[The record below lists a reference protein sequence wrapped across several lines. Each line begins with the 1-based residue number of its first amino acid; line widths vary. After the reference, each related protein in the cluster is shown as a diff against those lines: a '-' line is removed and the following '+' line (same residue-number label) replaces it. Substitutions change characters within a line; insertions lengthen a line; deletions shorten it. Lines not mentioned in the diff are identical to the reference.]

1 MVALAL
7 SRDGLFL
14 AVGCNSGEAFVYSVP
29 GRRLMSSPMHH
40 PAPVET
46 ICFHP
51 DDGLV
56 ATGCNDSLA
65 RLWDWL
71 PGKQVSPPLF
81 HQNYVVGVDFS
92 PDGRR
97 LITGGEDKFARI
109 WDLPLQ
115 ARQGIP
121 LAQSDPTLT
130 LGNLDPSLVSARP
143 RTRITGAWGRP
154 IPHWVWDYLCASFSP
169 DGRYVVTGSIDNSAR
184 LGARDRPTDRQTA
197 VARQLGSDGGVRP

>member
-1 MVALAL
+1 MPAQVVALAL

-29 GRRLMSSPMHH
+29 GRRLVSSPMHH
-40 PAPVET
+40 PAPVEA
-46 ICFHP
+46 IGFHP

-65 RLWDWL
+65 RVWDWL
-71 PGKQVSPPLF
+71 PGKQVGPPLF

-97 LITGGEDKFARI
+97 LITGAEDKFARI

-121 LAQSDPTLT
+121 LTQSDPALT
-130 LGNLDPSLVSARP
+130 LGESRP
-143 RTRITGAWGRP
+143 
-154 IPHWVWDYLCASFSP
+154 V
-169 DGRYVVTGSIDNSAR
+169 AR
-184 LGARDRPTDRQTA
+184 LGSTPNPDHRRPGPA
-197 VARQLGSDGGVRP
+197 HSALGLGVPLCLVQP